1 MTRRLSALDHLLA
14 RAGDA
19 LAGRNDPDTPPP
31 RPTPAAPQPDA
42 ASAALAPPERHHAA
56 GLMRVNHAG
65 EVAAQALYHGQS
77 LLARTPEIRRHL
89 LHAAAEE
96 RDHLEWCAERLQQL
110 GEGPSRLQPV
120 WYGASFAMGALAAVV
135 GDRWS
140 LGFVEETEKQVVQ
153 HLNGHLKKL
162 PKNDHASRAILEQ
175 MRVDEARHGAEA
187 RAAGGVDLPLPLRL
201 AMRGVARVMT
211 RTAYWF

>member
-1 MTRRLSALDHLLA
+1 MPRRLSPLDQLLA
-14 RAGDA
+14 RTGDV
-19 LAGRNDPDTPPP
+19 LAARNGADTPPP
-31 RPTPAAPQPDA
+31 RPNP
-42 ASAALAPPERHHAA
+42 ASAEADADSTSLRAPERHHVA

-77 LLARTPEIRRHL
+77 LFARTPEIQRHL

-96 RDHLEWCAERLQQL
+96 RDHLDWCAQRLQQL
-110 GEGPSRLQPV
+110 GEGPSRLQPL

-153 HLNGHLKKL
+153 HLDGHLHKL
-162 PKNDHASRAILEQ
+162 PKQDHASRAILEQ

-187 RAAGGVDLPLPLRL
+187 RAAGGTDLPLPVRL

>member
-1 MTRRLSALDHLLA
+1 MPRRLSPLDTLLA

-19 LAGRNDPDTPPP
+19 LAGRQREDEPTSRSTPEP
-31 RPTPAAPQPDA
+31 
-42 ASAALAPPERHHAA
+42 ASAEARLSAPERHHAA

-77 LLARTPEIRRHL
+77 LFARDPAVREHL
-89 LHAAAEE
+89 LHAGAEE
-96 RDHLEWCAERLQQL
+96 RDHLQWCAQRLAEL

-120 WYGASFAMGALAAVV
+120 WYGASFAMGAAAAVA

-153 HLNGHLKKL
+153 HLEGHLDRL
-162 PKNDHASRAILEQ
+162 PPHDARSRAIVAQ
-175 MRVDEARHGAEA
+175 MRADEARHGEEA
-187 RAAGGVDLPLPLRL
+187 RAAGGTELPLPVRL
-201 AMRGVARVMT
+201 VMRGVARVMT

>member
-1 MTRRLSALDHLLA
+1 MPRRLSRLDHLLA
-14 RAGDA
+14 RAGDVLVA
-19 LAGRNDPDTPPP
+19 RGDADTPPP
-31 RPTPAAPQPDA
+31 RPNPAAQQA
-42 ASAALAPPERHHAA
+42 ESANEDLKPPERHHTA

-77 LLARTPEIRRHL
+77 LFARTPEIRRHL

-96 RDHLEWCAERLQQL
+96 RDHLDWCAERLQQL
-110 GEGPSRLQPV
+110 GEGPSRLQPI
-120 WYGASFAMGALAAVV
+120 WYGASFAMGALAAVI

-140 LGFVEETEKQVVQ
+140 LGFVEETEKQVVH
-153 HLNGHLKKL
+153 HLSGHLQQL
-162 PKNDHASRAILEQ
+162 PKQDHASRAILEQ

-187 RAAGGVDLPLPLRL
+187 RAAGGTDLPLPVRL